1 MVYVINVVTG
11 KEFEVTQRIENLNH
25 ENIKAVYNPL
35 SIFNTPIF
43 PSYIFVDLEFNIE
56 IYCVIRNIPGV
67 IYFLDPNS
75 EPLPIS
81 PYEEATVKDRSSVT
95 PLIGRSVEIVSG
107 TYKGA
112 KGTIKEIKYPYITV
126 QAENFNSL
134 DSSPDLK
141 IHIKHVL
148 LIETTLEP
156 GTKVS
161 ITKGDYEGLEG
172 VVEYMMYPNA
182 TLSVNILNSEVLL
195 DIPVSNIER
204 RGSNGYG

>member
-11 KEFEVTQRIENLNH
+11 KEFEVTERIESLNH
-25 ENIKAVYNPL
+25 KDIKAVYNPL

-43 PSYIFVDLEFNIE
+43 PSYIFIDLEFNAE
-56 IYCVIRNIPGV
+56 VYHVIRDIPGV

-81 PYEEATVKDRSSVT
+81 LYEENKIKEKTSVT
-95 PLIGRSVEIVSG
+95 PLVGRAVEIVSG

-112 KGTIKEIKYPYITV
+112 KGIIREIKYPYITV

-134 DSSPDLK
+134 DSDPDLK
-141 IHIKHVL
+141 VHVSHIL

-156 GTKVS
+156 GTKVRV
-161 ITKGDYEGLEG
+161 TKGDYEGLDG

-182 TLSVNILNSEVLL
+182 TLSVDILDSEILL
-195 DIPVSNIER
+195 DIPISNIER
-204 RGSNGYG
+204 RSNSGYG